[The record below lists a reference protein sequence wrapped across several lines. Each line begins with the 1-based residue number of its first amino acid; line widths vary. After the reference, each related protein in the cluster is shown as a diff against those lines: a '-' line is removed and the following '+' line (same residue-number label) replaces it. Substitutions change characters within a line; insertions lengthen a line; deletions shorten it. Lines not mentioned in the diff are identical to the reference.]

1 MCIFGEPGSKPK
13 LILEPKKPRSEKRG
27 NERKGKRGEKE
38 GKEGFK
44 NNSFLLPRFTHFL
57 APKAGKLGT

>member
-38 GKEGFK
+38 GKEGLK
-44 NNSFLLPRFTHFL
+44 KNSFFT
-57 APKAGKLGT
+57 PKIHTFFDSQRYYYR